1 MDIIAAVSAHAA
13 TSGSSVV
20 HRWRDEE
27 LTFAELES
35 GSTSLAGAIAAAL
48 PDDST
53 PVIVH
58 GHKHPLMLV
67 AFLACVKS
75 GHPYVPVDSSTP
87 ASRLRAIM
95 ESSGA
100 RLLLA
105 VDPVEVP
112 GIEVWG
118 RERLATAESG
128 EVDLEAV
135 GDDDPYYVIY
145 TSGSTGRPKGVQ
157 ISRASVAAFV
167 DWALT
172 LIGPA
177 PDGGHVLLN

>member
-67 AFLACVKS
+67 AFLACV
-75 GHPYVPVDSSTP
+75 
-87 ASRLRAIM
+87 
-95 ESSGA
+95 
-100 RLLLA
+100 
-105 VDPVEVP
+105 
-112 GIEVWG
+112 
-118 RERLATAESG
+118 
-128 EVDLEAV
+128 
-135 GDDDPYYVIY
+135 
-145 TSGSTGRPKGVQ
+145 
-157 ISRASVAAFV
+157 
-167 DWALT
+167 
-172 LIGPA
+172 
-177 PDGGHVLLN
+177 

>member
-20 HRWRDEE
+20 HRWRDKE

-35 GSTSLAGAIAAAL
+35 GSTSLAGAIAAAF

-100 RLLLA
+100 SKR
-105 VDPVEVP
+105 
-112 GIEVWG
+112 
-118 RERLATAESG
+118 
-128 EVDLEAV
+128 
-135 GDDDPYYVIY
+135 
-145 TSGSTGRPKGVQ
+145 
-157 ISRASVAAFV
+157 
-167 DWALT
+167 
-172 LIGPA
+172 
-177 PDGGHVLLN
+177 

>member
-1 MDIIAAVSAHAA
+1 M
-13 TSGSSVV
+13 
-20 HRWRDEE
+20 
-27 LTFAELES
+27 
-35 GSTSLAGAIAAAL
+35 AGAIAAAF

-87 ASRLRAIM
+87 ASQLRAIM

-105 VDPVEVP
+105 VDPVECPESRCGV
-112 GIEVWG
+112 VNAS
-118 RERLATAESG
+118 RLRNPARW
-128 EVDLEAV
+128 
-135 GDDDPYYVIY
+135 
-145 TSGSTGRPKGVQ
+145 TSKR
-157 ISRASVAAFV
+157 
-167 DWALT
+167 
-172 LIGPA
+172 
-177 PDGGHVLLN
+177 